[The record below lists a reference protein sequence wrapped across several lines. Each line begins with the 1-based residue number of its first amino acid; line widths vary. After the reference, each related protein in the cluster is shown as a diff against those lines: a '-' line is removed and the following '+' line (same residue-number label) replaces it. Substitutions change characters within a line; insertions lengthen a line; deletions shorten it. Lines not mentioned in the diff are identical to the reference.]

1 MGKKPKKTENK
12 DAGFQTQ
19 LAEKMDLK
27 WNFWCI
33 SFCRGNLGRLDA
45 NCPIQNG
52 MPWEKRGLFQQSKE
66 VLPPRGIA
74 ALRGWQ
80 ALGTGYNIMRG
91 NRISFHSV
99 AVKCLIAWSAL
110 LIGNTVQIRNSPRYC
125 NTDGRS
131 CMPLGFYLGRLCV
144 PDDVKSGD
152 LLPCFA
158 ITFGGKVRNNCCL
171 NAFCAFYRQ
180 WRPIPCR
187 FFYKELQFCKMLSLY
202 AERRACLRENHAAH
216 DWWTSGFPK
225 HME

>member
-1 MGKKPKKTENK
+1 MQDCECNLQKKRNENVFKMKFLMHKLLRENFGWDGCKTSHSKRNAVRK
-12 DAGFQTQ
+12 ARTVS
-19 LAEKMDLK
+19 AKR
-27 WNFWCI
+27 FWHPAP
-33 SFCRGNLGRLDA
+33 LG
-45 NCPIQNG
+45 I
-52 MPWEKRGLFQQSKE
+52 KGLTST
-66 VLPPRGIA
+66 A
-74 ALRGWQ
+74 
-80 ALGTGYNIMRG
+80 TGYNIMRG

-171 NAFCAFYRQ
+171 NAFCAFCRQ
-180 WRPIPCR
+180 WRSIPCR
-187 FFYKELQFCKMLSLY
+187 FFYRKLQFCKTLSLY
-202 AERRACLRENHAAH
+202 AERRACLRENHAAY
-216 DWWTSGFPK
+216 DWWTSGFSK